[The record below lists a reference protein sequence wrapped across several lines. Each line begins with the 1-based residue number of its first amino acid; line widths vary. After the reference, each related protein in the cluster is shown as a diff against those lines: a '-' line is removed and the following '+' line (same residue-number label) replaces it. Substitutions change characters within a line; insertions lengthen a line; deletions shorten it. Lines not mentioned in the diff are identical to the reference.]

1 MDSKGFLQRL
11 QDKKQKQHVSDQ
23 AKQLAKKIK
32 EQKYQEYTSDQ
43 EDNYEDENFG
53 DVDEEDDEKLMEK
66 YKLIK
71 KKEEMN
77 KTSDLTFAIKDKK
90 I

>member
-77 KTSDLTFAIKDKK
+77 KTSDLTFAIKDNK

>member
-23 AKQLAKKIK
+23 DKQLAKKLK

-77 KTSDLTFAIKDKK
+77 KTSDLTFAIKDNK

>member
-32 EQKYQEYTSDQ
+32 ERKYQEYTSDQ

-77 KTSDLTFAIKDKK
+77 KTSDLTFAIKDNK